1 MAVVSSPAAANMPEG
16 NSELGMQKAYTC
28 QFCHGATGISPRD
41 DYPNMN
47 GQNAEYL
54 FDAMMA
60 YKEGYRDG
68 AMGRLMKQQ
77 MSVLNTQDMADIAT
91 YYAEQSR

>member
-1 MAVVSSPAAANMPEG
+1 MSSPVIANMPEG
-16 NSELGMQKAYTC
+16 NSDIGMQKAYTC
-28 QFCHGATGISPRD
+28 QFCHGVTGVSPRD

-54 FDAMMA
+54 YDAMMA
-60 YKEGYRDG
+60 YKEGQRDG

-77 MSVLNTQDMADIAT
+77 MSVLSAQDMADIAA